1 LHPSADNHIDA
12 DKFVEF
18 LSKSSLKGLLPNLQK
33 ILVTTYSGHS
43 SIDSWIIQYIWSQ
56 VFVKR
61 HEYGIFN
68 GEGIKLIQ
76 VNGAAAK

>member
-1 LHPSADNHIDA
+1 MNPSADNHIDA

-43 SIDSWIIQYIWSQ
+43 SIDSWIIQYIW
-56 VFVKR
+56 
-61 HEYGIFN
+61 
-68 GEGIKLIQ
+68 
-76 VNGAAAK
+76 